1 MSVGGSRHSCLIWVM
16 LFSMS
21 CLMVGG
27 SLDTASLSISLSS
40 CICWMSMLRLM
51 LVVWVLL
58 GYILSAR
65 ALARSDSILSA
76 NLWLD
81 GFIGSPV

>member
-1 MSVGGSRHSCLIWVM
+1 
-16 LFSMS
+16 
-21 CLMVGG
+21 MVGG

-76 NLWLD
+76 NHWLL